1 MNEGS
6 VSMLKFWVTNNSR
19 YFRNEKSSFH
29 LDKVPSS
36 SLLQNG
42 HWHFQL
48 QFQFT
53 LRQEFAC
60 SFADVLRHNVTRSQY
75 IIVCGSQLTS
85 QRKLRTM
92 THSICRKTKIHSM
105 ARHQINPFNKRCQ
118 YANALINTHITKG
131 ENGKTRFFQETV
143 LSSILGIWAR
153 ETAAILALRP
163 PPNTSCDPPHTPLT
177 PAFPSGRVMF
187 HPWDSPVPP

>member
-1 MNEGS
+1 MNGGS

-19 YFRNEKSSFH
+19 YFRKEKSSFH
-29 LDKVPSS
+29 LDKVLSS
-36 SLLQNG
+36 SLLHNG

-60 SFADVLRHNVTRSQY
+60 SFADVLHHNVTRWQY

-85 QRKLRTM
+85 QRKPRT
-92 THSICRKTKIHSM
+92 RKTKIHSM
-105 ARHQINPFNKRCQ
+105 ARHQNNPFNKRYQ
-118 YANALINTHITKG
+118 YANALINIHITKG

-163 PPNTSCDPPHTPLT
+163 PPNTSCDPPRTPLT